1 MENKVVLITGCSSGF
16 GKKLCEVLSNRNY
29 YVIATA
35 RNRKTLDTVPAK
47 LKLAL
52 DVSSEE
58 SIQQAMAS
66 IQEKTGQIDILI
78 NNAGYSVRSAMEELS
93 IDTLQNMYQVNVFGL
108 LRMTQAVLPLMR
120 EQGHGRIFN
129 IGSISGRM
137 VSMVNGGYCSSKYA
151 VEAITEATRGEVSAY
166 GIEVCVIEPG
176 AMETDFFKT
185 LARNSDATFRNT
197 DSPYHKLYDQNITFQ
212 TKQARAD
219 ITACAT
225 RLANILEKRRLKT
238 RYTIGVSLIYKL
250 FIHMPDNMKEFIIRR
265 F

>member
-16 GKKLCEVLSNRNY
+16 GKKLCEILSSRNY

-35 RNRKTLDTVPAK
+35 RNQKTLDTVPAK

-93 IDTLQNMYQVNVFGL
+93 IDALQNMYQVNVFGL

-151 VEAITEATRGEVSAY
+151 VEAIT
-166 GIEVCVIEPG
+166 
-176 AMETDFFKT
+176 
-185 LARNSDATFRNT
+185 DATFHNT
-197 DSPYHKLYDQNITFQ
+197 NSPYHKLYDKNITFQ
-212 TKQARAD
+212 AKQTRAD
-219 ITACAT
+219 ITVCAT

-238 RYTIGVSLIYKL
+238 RYTIGVSPIYKL
-250 FIHMPDNMKEFIIRR
+250 FIHMPDNTKEFIIRR